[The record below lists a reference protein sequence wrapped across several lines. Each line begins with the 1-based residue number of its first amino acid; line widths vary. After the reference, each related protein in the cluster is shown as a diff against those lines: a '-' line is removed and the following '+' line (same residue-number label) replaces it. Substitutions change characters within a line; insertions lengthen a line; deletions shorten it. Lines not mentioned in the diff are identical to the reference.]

1 MYAEPSLF
9 GLPNYSAKVQALLK
23 QDNEHARNEYGC
35 NDYQSGFLPQPAVGG
50 PMAEP
55 VALVA
60 LVRGNCSFGVK
71 ALKAQAAGASAII
84 VYDGFI
90 DQPDELPKMA
100 GGDKTLLITIP
111 GMLVLHSNGMIL
123 QQAYNNYLIAQKH
136 GESTSPF
143 YDGIWVSLSYSL
155 IASDDRVVWDL
166 FTFPGETSTAPF
178 IAAFQPIFK
187 ALGDRALF
195 TPHMRIMDGDML
207 RWSETDRMEGHRD
220 ELSSKLAFCCAA
232 SPSVDLSCVYSR
244 VCFSLPD
251 EGVACTRENLPCGTQ
266 CTNCGRYCRL
276 SPNGKQGPTGADVL
290 TQAVLQKCLY
300 WWAQNE
306 KQSELHGSRIR
317 TGGCAADRPPW
328 TG

>member
-1 MYAEPSLF
+1 MPSARMDRCTQNRYALGRQQTEDYPPANSMDDLFSAALASLASRLFARWDSGVSGALRCFPRWACDAQSLF

-207 RWSETDRMEGHRD
+207 R
-220 ELSSKLAFCCAA
+220 C
-232 SPSVDLSCVYSR
+232 
-244 VCFSLPD
+244 LPD

-266 CTNCGRYCRL
+266 CTKCGRYCRL

-290 TQAVLQKCLY
+290 TQAVLQ
-300 WWAQNE
+300 Q
-306 KQSELHGSRIR
+306 
-317 TGGCAADRPPW
+317 
-328 TG
+328 